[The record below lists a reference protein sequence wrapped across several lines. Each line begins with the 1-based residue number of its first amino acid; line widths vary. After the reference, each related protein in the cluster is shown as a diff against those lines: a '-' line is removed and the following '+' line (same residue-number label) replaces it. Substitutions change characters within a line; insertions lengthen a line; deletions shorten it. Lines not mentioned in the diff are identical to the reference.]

1 MRDNDTPARADSGL
15 STDDIAGTP
24 QGTGTTGTDPRE
36 ERGRSSDQPPVY
48 PGEST
53 PTGTDADVTDRDA
66 ATGTETGATDRDAAL
81 GDEREG
87 SGEAGRPPAETRRTS
102 ETPESGGAPERG
114 GRDEPTSDA
123 PHPPPHLLD
132 PGDEDGFRTRW
143 HDIQSQF
150 VDDPREAVHAADA
163 LVAEVMQRLAA
174 TFAGHR
180 KTLEGQWNRGEDV
193 DTESLRTALRQ
204 YRSFFHRLLST
215 GGDGDGGGEAASDR
229 RPTAPPR

>member
-66 ATGTETGATDRDAAL
+66 AL
-81 GDEREG
+81 GDERDG
-87 SGEAGRPPAETRRTS
+87 GGEAGGRSAETRTS
-102 ETPESGGAPERG
+102 ETPENGGAQESGGAPESG

-132 PGDEDGFRTRW
+132 PGDEDGFRARW

-174 TFAGHR
+174 TFADHR

-215 GGDGDGGGEAASDR
+215 GGDGGGEAAASDR

>member
-1 MRDNDTPARADSGL
+1 MRDDDTPARADSGL

-53 PTGTDADVTDRDA
+53 PTGTDTDV
-66 ATGTETGATDRDAAL
+66 TDRDAAL
-81 GDEREG
+81 GDERDG
-87 SGEAGRPPAETRRTS
+87 GGEAAGGRSAETRRTS
-102 ETPESGGAPERG
+102 ETPESGGAPESGGTHENG

-123 PHPPPHLLD
+123 PHPPPRLLD

-174 TFAGHR
+174 TFADHR

-215 GGDGDGGGEAASDR
+215 GGDGSGEAAASER